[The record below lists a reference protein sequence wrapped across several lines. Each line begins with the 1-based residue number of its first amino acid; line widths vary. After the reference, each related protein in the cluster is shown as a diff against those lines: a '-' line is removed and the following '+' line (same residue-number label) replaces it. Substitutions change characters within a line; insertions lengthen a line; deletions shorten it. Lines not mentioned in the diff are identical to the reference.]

1 MKVLKSLFTK
11 CLWTILAIIFGWL
24 LGVTTVYAT
33 TDSEMYKRW
42 RQSNGL
48 E

>member
-11 CLWTILAIIFGWL
+11 CLWTILTIIFGWV
-24 LGVTTVYAT
+24 LGVTTVYVT

-42 RQSNGL
+42 RQLDGL